1 MGSTRLPDKMSLD
14 LCGYDLIDWVIRRSL
29 KSNFINSFFLATSNN
44 EENKFLV
51 EKSKQY
57 NIKYHLGSEDD
68 VLSRFIDIAKSEDA
82 DLIVRI
88 CADNPLICPLEI
100 DRLIQNFLDIKPDYA
115 FNHIPALGNDYVDGV
130 GAEVISYNALMKI
143 STSKTNKEQQE
154 HVTKYIW
161 DNKNKFHIHTFR
173 SPNNLRF
180 PKISLDVDTN
190 DDLLFLTDLIQN
202 DKSWVYPEDV
212 VVSKILKSISNK

>member
-1 MGSTRLPDKMSLD
+1 MGSTRLPEKMSLN

-29 KSNFINSFFLATSNN
+29 KSNFINKFFLATSHDKK
-44 EENKFLV
+44 NKYLV
-51 EKSKQY
+51 KKSKQY
-57 NIKYHLGSEDD
+57 NIQHHMGSEND

-100 DRLIQNFLDIKPDYA
+100 DRLIQNFLEIMPDYA

-130 GAEVISYNALMKI
+130 GAEAISYNALMQI
-143 STSKTNKEQQE
+143 SASTTNKEQKE

-161 DNKNKFHIHTFR
+161 DNKNKFHIHTFS
-173 SPNNLRF
+173 SPNNLQF
-180 PKISLDVDTN
+180 PKISLDVDTKN
-190 DDLLFLTDLIQN
+190 DLLFLQNLIQN
-202 DKSWVYPEDV
+202 DKSWVYPEDI
-212 VVSKILKSISNK
+212 VVSNILKSIPNN